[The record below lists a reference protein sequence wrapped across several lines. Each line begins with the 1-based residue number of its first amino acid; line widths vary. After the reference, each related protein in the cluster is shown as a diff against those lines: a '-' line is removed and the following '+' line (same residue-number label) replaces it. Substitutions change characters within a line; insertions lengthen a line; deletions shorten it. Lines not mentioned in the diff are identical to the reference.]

1 MLDRREE
8 SISLP
13 DAIKIMTI
21 NGAISLGWD
30 KELGSIEEGKVANF
44 IVLDRNLFE
53 IPIAEISE
61 TRVLKTIFEGELVF
75 EAEAS
80 VR

>member
-1 MLDRREE
+1 M
-8 SISLP
+8 
-13 DAIKIMTI
+13 
-21 NGAISLGWD
+21 GWD

-53 IPIAEISE
+53 IPIRDISE
-61 TRVLKTIFEGELVF
+61 TRVLKTIFEGKLVF
-75 EAEAS
+75 DAEAS